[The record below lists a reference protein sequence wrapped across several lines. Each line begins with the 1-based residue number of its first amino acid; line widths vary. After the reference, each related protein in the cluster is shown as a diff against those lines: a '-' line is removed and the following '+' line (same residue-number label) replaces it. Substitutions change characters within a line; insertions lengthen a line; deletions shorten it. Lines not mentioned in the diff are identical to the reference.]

1 MNSHFFQIKKPD
13 IKNSLSDTK
22 QVFFPKFFIEK
33 NKTKDTM
40 KLSNFDTITVIRYT
54 RQIVFFRFEKY
65 FNLEVR
71 VIKIDLFK
79 MPNKCFNFK
88 NIIIK
93 KF

>member
-1 MNSHFFQIKKPD
+1 M
-13 IKNSLSDTK
+13 
-22 QVFFPKFFIEK
+22 K

-54 RQIVFFRFEKY
+54 RQIIFFRFEKY

-79 MPNKCFNFK
+79 CQTNVSLIFK
-88 NIIIK
+88 NIIIEIVLIK
-93 KF
+93 VGNECFNFEVEIIKID